1 VAARAQ
7 GTVATAV
14 AEAAKGAVRIATD
27 SAQRA
32 AEAAREAQSAGA
44 AQPDAAARA
53 ARRAQLA
60 AARAQEAAD
69 EAGDDLRQV
78 SAAGPEEPRPNWFG
92 RMKQK
97 LEARSAFARGKE
109 LYEARNLTG
118 ARPFLEQAVRLDP
131 EYDEARA
138 LLGWLDYFSGQP
150 RAAIVMFKTAL
161 QRQPTW
167 EGLYN
172 GLGWSRLR
180 VGRSQLARDAFR
192 AALDTN
198 PHYADALAGLG
209 LALYNLED
217 YAGAVAALDPAV
229 ASLESALGR
238 DSRELVEPREALARS
253 LYEIGRYGEAAV
265 EFERVIQA
273 RPDRPGLQTALG
285 WAYLKGGRRGD
296 ARAAFQRALAL
307 APGSTD
313 AARGLALASR

>member
-1 VAARAQ
+1 
-7 GTVATAV
+7 
-14 AEAAKGAVRIATD
+14 
-27 SAQRA
+27 
-32 AEAAREAQSAGA
+32 
-44 AQPDAAARA
+44 
-53 ARRAQLA
+53 
-60 AARAQEAAD
+60 
-69 EAGDDLRQV
+69 
-78 SAAGPEEPRPNWFG
+78 
-92 RMKQK
+92 
-97 LEARSAFARGKE
+97 
-109 LYEARNLTG
+109 
-118 ARPFLEQAVRLDP
+118 
-131 EYDEARA
+131 
-138 LLGWLDYFSGQP
+138 
-150 RAAIVMFKTAL
+150 MFKTAL
-161 QRQPTW
+161 RRQPTW

-229 ASLESALGR
+229 ASLEGALGR

-273 RPDRPGLQTALG
+273 RPDRAGLQTALG

-296 ARAAFQRALAL
+296 ARVAFQRALAL

>member
-1 VAARAQ
+1 MAARAQ
-7 GTVATAV
+7 GTVATAI

-78 SAAGPEEPRPNWFG
+78 SATGPEKPRPNWFG

-97 LEARSAFARGKE
+97 LEARAAFARGKE
-109 LYEARNLTG
+109 LYEARNLPG

-138 LLGWLDYFSGQP
+138 LLGWLDYFGGQP

-198 PHYADALAGLG
+198 PRYADALAGLG

-217 YAGAVAALDPAV
+217 YTAAVAALDPAV
-229 ASLESALGR
+229 ASLEGVLGR
-238 DSRELVEPREALARS
+238 DSPELAEPRETLARS

-265 EFERVIQA
+265 EFERAVQA
-273 RPDRPGLQTALG
+273 RPNRAGLQTALG
-285 WAYLKGGRRGD
+285 WAYLKGGRRGE